1 MSHRLIAAIRIAL
14 IPLLTVAC
22 GETPNPVAP
31 APAGAPATSGHGSAS
46 SGRSAMT
53 GVEVCHSTG
62 GRNGFTLLSIAA
74 SAVEAHLNHGDALPG
89 QPVPGQP
96 GMAFDAH
103 CRPIASRE
111 VTTVS
116 GSWNGTTYL
125 FNQLF
130 TTGSVGVVDAEARVS
145 GFSGDMRLA
154 LLGYD
159 PSTNTCSFFFP
170 GPPLP
175 VGDAM
180 AAPLLTAHWENVPA
194 GTYCLNVVPAA
205 GTLPSPPP
213 YHWTA
218 TITHPQ

>member
-22 GETPNPVAP
+22 GETHNPIAP
-31 APAGAPATSGHGSAS
+31 APAIAPVTSQDALVSIA
-46 SGRSAMT
+46 RTAMT
-53 GVEVCHSTG
+53 RVEVCHDTG
-62 GRNGFTLLSIAA
+62 GRNGFTLISIAA

-89 QPVPGQP
+89 QGVPEQP

-103 CRPIASRE
+103 CRPIASRQ

-116 GSWNGTTYL
+116 GSWNGTAYL

-159 PSTNTCSFFFP
+159 PNTNTCSSFFP

-180 AAPLLTAHWENVPA
+180 AAPLITGHWENVPA
-194 GTYCLNVVPAA
+194 GTYCLNVVAA
-205 GTLPSPPP
+205 AAAPPSPPP
-213 YHWTA
+213 YNWTA
-218 TITHPQ
+218 TVTHP